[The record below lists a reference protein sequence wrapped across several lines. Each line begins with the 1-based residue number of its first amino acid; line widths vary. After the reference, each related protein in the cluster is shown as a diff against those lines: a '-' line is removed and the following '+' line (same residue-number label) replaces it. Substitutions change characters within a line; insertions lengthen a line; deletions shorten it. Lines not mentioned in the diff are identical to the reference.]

1 MHYRIGLDIGIGSV
15 GWAVLEDDPIT
26 GAPVRIEKMGVRVF
40 ETNEVSDTGASTAKD
55 RRIARGVRRRGRR
68 KKFRMKRL
76 SAAFNKH
83 LGVDC
88 EKSIKE
94 LLNEDVYKLR
104 SDALDRLITN
114 EELAKVVWH
123 IFKRRGFKS
132 SRKSLSAK
140 EDGLLLK
147 AIERNKERL
156 KESGYRTVGEML
168 YKDSGYKTMVCG
180 YTVYNVRNHGEDW
193 RNCFTRESLSDEL
206 KQILNAQRN
215 LGNTN
220 IVPEFI
226 ERVVEIF
233 ESQRNFDEGPAKG
246 KWHTDGFNVGNC
258 TFLQNEPRAPKA
270 SYTFEL
276 FNALKKINDLKIDG
290 ESLTLEQKDVLYQ
303 IVKTEKELKFEKIRK
318 VLNIGQEKLFNLCNY
333 GRTKR
338 NENLTEDE
346 VIKKGEASVFV
357 SMKKS
362 YEIRKAVFGTAKNC
376 DTDMVDELAL
386 ILSLNKS
393 DDRINFAIKNSEIVK
408 DLTDEQIEKVKSI
421 DAKNFGSL
429 SLQAMK
435 LIIQQLNKGLR
446 YDKACLAAGFNHSSF
461 EHEKQKYLNGDFVE
475 NLVADIN
482 NNVVK
487 RSVRQTLKV
496 VNEIIKNY
504 GSPQFVTIEL
514 ARDLSKTY
522 KERRTIMSNQDN
534 RKSENEKIYQ
544 ILQTELGVNHPSGQ
558 DILKYKLYLEQN
570 CKSMYSGAVIELA
583 RLFEPNYVQIDHVLP
598 ISKSFDDSYNNKV
611 LVLSRENQNKG
622 DRIPF
627 EYFGNNE
634 QQWME
639 FEARVKQLNNLT
651 KQRNL
656 LKKKFDEDDQKE
668 FKSRNLNDTRYIAKL
683 LLEAFKNNLAIDD
696 SVETVVS
703 KKRVNSINGAVTN
716 YLRKCW
722 AINKIREN
730 GDIHHAV
737 DACVIAVATDTE
749 VQKVTMFNKLKEK
762 FYKTSEGLY
771 ISKITGDLMTK
782 SEKEQAEAD
791 NLTLLSNK
799 LSEPYENF
807 TKELKIRSVAKYYN
821 FCFTE
826 QEKLELSRL
835 GYTEDEIDRA
845 TPIFVSRMKT
855 VKRTGAIHSDTIMST
870 RDYKTTG
877 KLIKSVKLSKLK
889 LSNKPETVKL
899 KDDPDPTRSIIDYY
913 RPQNDRLLYLKIKQH
928 LMEKGKIDSGEA
940 FYKPRKY
947 GTDGPLVKS
956 VKVYEKSSSFVKT
969 ANGGASNSDMYRIDV
984 FKKEDGYYFIPVYY
998 SDVYSKKLPN
1008 KVVVQNKSW
1017 QTIDKSYQFMFS
1029 LYKNDLIRIKK
1040 SKPLIM
1046 QLVNEK
1052 SDKAPQ
1058 IENTDMLC
1066 YFNSADIATASLKL
1080 YSHDMC
1086 YKTSGVGV
1094 KTLPKL
1100 DKCYVDVMGKVYSAP
1115 KEIRKP
1121 L

>member
-40 ETNEVSDTGASTAKD
+40 EANEVPKTGASAAES
-55 RRIARGVRRRGRR
+55 RRIARGIRRRGRR
-68 KKFRMKRL
+68 KKFRMQRL
-76 SAAFNKH
+76 SSAFNKY

-88 EKSIKE
+88 KKSVNE

-104 SDALDRLITN
+104 SDALDRLITD

-147 AIERNKERL
+147 AVERSKERL
-156 KESGYRTVGEML
+156 EESGYRTVGEML
-168 YKDSGYKTMVCG
+168 YKDSNYKAMVCG
-180 YTVYNVRNHGEDW
+180 HTVYDVRNHGGDW
-193 RNCFTRESLSDEL
+193 RNCFMRESLSDEL
-206 KQILNAQRN
+206 KQILNAQMN
-215 LGNTN
+215 LGNTK

-226 ERVVEIF
+226 ERVIEIF

-246 KWHTDGFNVGNC
+246 RWHTDGFNVGNC
-258 TFLQNEPRAPKA
+258 TFLTNEPRAPKA

-290 ESLTLEQKDVLYQ
+290 ESLTLEQKDILYQ
-303 IVKTEKELKFEKIRK
+303 IVKTEKELKFDKVRK
-318 VLNIGQEKLFNLCNY
+318 VLNVGQGKLFNLCNY
-333 GRTKR
+333 RRVKKS
-338 NENLTEDE
+338 ENLTEDE
-346 VIKKGEASVFV
+346 IVKKNESVVFV
-357 SMKKS
+357 SMGKS
-362 YEIRKAVFGTAKNC
+362 YEIRKAVFGTTKDCN
-376 DTDMVDELAL
+376 TDIVDELAQ

-393 DDRINFAIKNSEIVK
+393 DDRINTAIKDSALVK
-408 DLTDEQIEKVKSI
+408 DLNEEQIEKVKNI
-421 DAKNFGSL
+421 DAKYFGSL
-429 SLQAMK
+429 SIKAMK
-435 LIIQQLNKGLR
+435 LIIEQLNKGLR

-475 NLVADIN
+475 NLVGDIN

-504 GSPQFVTIEL
+504 GSPQFVMIEL
-514 ARDLSKTY
+514 ARELSKTH
-522 KERRTIMSNQDN
+522 KERKELKSSQDN
-534 RKSENEKIYQ
+534 RKDENERIYN

-558 DILKYKLYLEQN
+558 DILKYKLYLEQD
-570 CKSMYSGAVIELA
+570 CKSMYSGAVIDLA

-598 ISKSFDDSYNNKV
+598 ISKSYDDSYNNKV
-611 LVLSRENQNKG
+611 LVLTCENQNKG

-634 QQWME
+634 QQWLE
-639 FEARVKQLNNLT
+639 FEARVNQLNNLT
-651 KQRNL
+651 KRRNL
-656 LKKKFDEDDQKE
+656 LKKKFDEEDQKE
-668 FKSRNLNDTRYIAKL
+668 FKSRNLNDTSYIAKL
-683 LLEAFKNNLAIDD
+683 LLEAFKNNLATDD

-722 AINKIREN
+722 AINKIRED

-737 DACVIAVATDTE
+737 DACVIAVATDGE
-749 VQKVTMFNKLKEK
+749 VQKVTANNKLKEK
-762 FYKTSEGLY
+762 FYKTPEGGY
-771 ISKITGDLMTK
+771 ISKTTGVLMTK
-782 SEKEQAEAD
+782 SEKEQIEAA
-791 NLTLLSNK
+791 NIALLSNK
-799 LSEPYENF
+799 IPEPYENF
-807 TKELKIRSVAKYYN
+807 TKELKIRSVAKYDN
-821 FCFTE
+821 FSFTE
-826 QEKLELSRL
+826 QEKLELSKI
-835 GYTEDEIDRA
+835 GYTEAEIDRA
-845 TPIFVSRMKT
+845 KPVFVSRMKT

-899 KDDPDPTRSIIDYY
+899 KDDPDPTCSIVDYY
-913 RPQNDRLLYLKIKQH
+913 RPQNDRLLYLKIKKH
-928 LMEKGKIDSGEA
+928 LIENGKIDSGET
-940 FYKPRKY
+940 FYKPRKD
-947 GTDGPLVKS
+947 GTDGPIVKS

-998 SDVYSKKLPN
+998 ADVYRKKLPN
-1008 KVVVQNKSW
+1008 KVVIPSKDW
-1017 QTIDKSYQFMFS
+1017 LPIDKSYQFVFS

-1040 SKPLIM
+1040 SKPLTM
-1046 QLVNEK
+1046 QLTNDK
-1052 SDKAPQ
+1052 SNKAPQ
-1058 IENTDMLC
+1058 IENTEMLC
-1066 YFNSADIATASLKL
+1066 YFNSANISTASLKL
-1080 YSHDMC
+1080 YSHDKC
-1086 YKTSGVGV
+1086 YEASGIGI
-1094 KTLPKL
+1094 KSLPL
-1100 DKCYVDVMGKVYSAP
+1100 IEKCYVDVMGKVYNAT
-1115 KEIRKP
+1115 KETRKP

>member
-15 GWAVLEDDPIT
+15 GWAVLEDDPIK

-40 ETNEVSDTGASTAKD
+40 EANEVPKTGASTAKD

-68 KKFRMKRL
+68 KKYRMQRL
-76 SAAFNKH
+76 SAAFNKY

-88 EKSIKE
+88 RESVKE

-147 AIERNKERL
+147 AIGKNKERL
-156 KESGYRTVGEML
+156 EESGYRTVGEML
-168 YKDSGYKTMVCG
+168 YKDSNYKATVCG
-180 YTVYNVRNHGEDW
+180 HTVYNVRNHGEDW
-193 RNCFTRESLSDEL
+193 RNCFMRESLSDEL
-206 KQILNAQRN
+206 KQILNAQKN

-220 IVPEFI
+220 VVPEFI
-226 ERVVEIF
+226 DRVVEIF

-246 KWHTDGFNVGNC
+246 RWHTEGFNVGNC
-258 TFLQNEPRAPKA
+258 TFLTSEPRAPKA

-290 ESLTLEQKDVLYQ
+290 ESLTLEQKEVLYQ
-303 IVKTEKELKFEKIRK
+303 IVKTEKELKFDKVRN
-318 VLNIGQEKLFNLCNY
+318 VLNVGQGKLFNLCNY
-333 GRTKR
+333 RCVKKS
-338 NENLTEDE
+338 ENLTEDE
-346 VIKKGEASVFV
+346 IVKKNESAVFV

-362 YEIRKAVFGTAKNC
+362 YEIRKAVFGTVKDCN
-376 DTDMVDELAL
+376 TDIVDELAL

-393 DDRINFAIKNSEIVK
+393 DDRINSAIKASEIVK
-408 DLTDEQIEKVKSI
+408 DLTEEQIENVKSI

-429 SLQAMK
+429 SIEAMK
-435 LIIQQLNKGLR
+435 RINEQLSKGLR

-475 NLVADIN
+475 NLLADIN

-514 ARDLSKTY
+514 ARELSKTN
-522 KERRTIMSNQDN
+522 KERKELKSSQDN
-534 RKSENEKIYQ
+534 RKDENERIYN

-558 DILKYKLYLEQN
+558 DILKYKLYLEQD
-570 CKSMYSGAVIELA
+570 CKSMYSGAAIELA
-583 RLFEPNYVQIDHVLP
+583 RLFEPNYVQIDHILP

-611 LVLSRENQNKG
+611 LVLSSENQNKG

-634 QQWME
+634 QQWMKY
-639 FEARVKQLNNLT
+639 EARVKQLNNLT

-668 FKSRNLNDTRYIAKL
+668 FKSRNLNDTSYIAKL
-683 LLEAFKNNLAIDD
+683 LLEAFKNNLLIDD
-696 SVETVVS
+696 SAETVVS

-722 AINKIREN
+722 AINKIRED

-737 DACVIAVATDTE
+737 DACVIAVATDSE
-749 VQKVTMFNKLKEK
+749 VQKVTMFNKLKDK
-762 FYKTSEGLY
+762 YYKTPDGLY
-771 ISKITGDLMTK
+771 ISKITGEVMTQ
-782 SEKEQAEAD
+782 SEKEQAEEA
-791 NLTLLSNK
+791 NLKLLSNK

-807 TKELKIRSVAKYYN
+807 IKELKIRSVAKYHD
-821 FCFTE
+821 FSFTE
-826 QEKLELSRL
+826 QEKLELAKL

-845 TPIFVSRMKT
+845 KPIFVSRMKT

-877 KLIKSVKLSKLK
+877 KLIKSVKLSKLQ

-899 KDDPDPTRSIIDYY
+899 KDDPDPTRSIVDYY
-913 RPQNDRLLYLKIKQH
+913 RPQNDRLLYLKIKKH
-928 LMEKGKIDSGEA
+928 LIENGKIDSGEV
-940 FYKPRKY
+940 FYKPRKD
-947 GTDGPLVKS
+947 GSDGPIVKS
-956 VKVYEKSSSFVKT
+956 VKVYEKSSSFVKI

-998 SDVYSKKLPN
+998 SDVYRKKLPN
-1008 KVVVQNKSW
+1008 KVVVRNKDW
-1017 QTIDKSYQFMFS
+1017 EAIDKSYEFVFS
-1029 LYKNDLIRIKK
+1029 LYKNDLIRIKR

-1052 SDKAPQ
+1052 SDKTPQ
-1058 IENTDMLC
+1058 IENTDILC
-1066 YFNSADIATASLKL
+1066 YFNTADISTASIKV
-1080 YSHDMC
+1080 YSHDKC
-1086 YKTSGVGV
+1086 YEASGVGI
-1094 KTLPKL
+1094 KTLL
-1100 DKCYVDVMGKVYSAP
+1100 SLEKCYVDVMGKVYNAP